1 MHLVSFHCS
10 LVSISCVLSVLVS
23 CLRFHVRDVTFVP
36 RRFNRNL
43 LCNSRNVNLECVS
56 FLSPGLLCDIKIL
69 DMLLFPD
76 PGAKRIYEIFAVTY
90 WNVQIF
96 GKTHT
101 RHDAHKHCP
110 FPYLAVMLCTVLGCL
125 CSPRI
130 YLNLHYPSC
139 IPRISFPQETQLG
152 RYVPSG
158 NYDMK
163 FNL

>member
-1 MHLVSFHCS
+1 MYFMRAFSTCF
-10 LVSISCVLSVLVS
+10 VLKVS
-23 CLRFHVRDVTFVP
+23 CKRCHFCA

-43 LCNSRNVNLECVS
+43 LCNSRNVNFECVS

-110 FPYLAVMLCTVLGCL
+110 FPYLAVRRGVRSDAQLRSTETRFQKCSQSGKNGSKHPMLSISMAFNV
-125 CSPRI
+125 I
-130 YLNLHYPSC
+130 SC
-139 IPRISFPQETQLG
+139 KKVEKNTQKLKIA
-152 RYVPSG
+152 
-158 NYDMK
+158 DFTM
-163 FNL
+163 